1 MPLQRSSFAF
11 RRPLQI
17 HPVAPNLWDVAVFGL
32 VIGILVLIAV
42 GGRQTLVPLAVANRI
57 PISLDPAALP
67 GYALRTTLRMF
78 AAMALSVTVTFIFGA
93 MAAKSRR
100 AEMVIIPLIDVCQS
114 VPVLGF
120 LSFPVTG
127 FMALFPGSV
136 LGVEFASIFAIFT
149 SQAWNMVF
157 SFYHS
162 TKAIPR
168 DLRDLSSALRLGAW
182 RRFWTL
188 EAPHAA
194 PGLIWNA
201 MVSMSGAWFFVVA
214 SEAFTVGNLTVT
226 LPGVGS
232 YVATAIL
239 HHDLRA
245 VGWAVLT
252 MALVILAYDQ
262 LLFRPLVAW
271 AEKFRLE
278 PAPSNEPEPS
288 SWVLDFLQRTD
299 LARRMWRP
307 VQVLLGML
315 ASFRLGRP
323 IEVAPA
329 VYRAW
334 SSRWADMAWYVLL
347 ALAGVLGAW
356 RAASFILGGVPV
368 AEIGWTLLLGV
379 FTMLRVVVLTLAAS
393 VIWLPI
399 GVWIGLRPRWAAAM
413 QPVTQFLA
421 AFPANI
427 LYPIVVAAVVKF
439 RLLPDIWLSPL
450 MILGAQWYILFN
462 VIAGARMLPAD
473 LLEAAASMRIK
484 GWTWWR
490 KVILPGVLPSYI
502 TGAVTA
508 AGGAWNATIV
518 AEAAN
523 WGSTRVEAHGLG
535 AYIADATTA
544 GDMRRVTLG
553 VAVMA
558 VYVVV
563 FNRLVWDPM
572 FTAAARR
579 LHAE

>member
-1 MPLQRSSFAF
+1 MRLQRPSFSF
-11 RRPLQI
+11 RRPVLM
-17 HPVAPNLWDVAVFGL
+17 HSLTPNIWDVMVFAL
-32 VIGILVLIAV
+32 VIGVLAMIAV
-42 GGRQTLVPLAVANRI
+42 GGRQTLQPLAVVSSR

-78 AAMALSVTVTFIFGA
+78 AAMAVSVLVTFVFGS

-120 LSFPVTG
+120 LSFTVTG
-127 FMALFPGSV
+127 FMSLFPGSV
-136 LGVEFASIFAIFT
+136 LGVELAAIFAVFT

-162 TKAIPR
+162 VRTIPR
-168 DLRDLSSALRLGAW
+168 DLKDLSTSLRLGAW

-188 EAPHAA
+188 EAPYAA
-194 PGLIWNA
+194 PGLILNA
-201 MVSMSGAWFFVVA
+201 MVSMSGAWFFVVL
-214 SEAFTVGNLTVT
+214 SEAISFGKVTVS

-232 YVATAIL
+232 YVAAAIAQHNL
-239 HHDLRA
+239 AA

-252 MALVILAYDQ
+252 MAVVILIYDQ
-262 LLFRPLVAW
+262 LLFRPLIAW
-271 AEKFRLE
+271 AEKFRAE
-278 PAPSNEPEPS
+278 PAPANEPEPS

-307 VQVLLGML
+307 VQGLLGVL

-323 IEVAPA
+323 MEMTPA
-329 VYRAW
+329 VTRAW
-334 SSRWADMAWYVLL
+334 SSKWADWAWYGVLGVL
-347 ALAGVLGAW
+347 SLVAAWKAAAYILAGV
-356 RAASFILGGVPV
+356 PT
-368 AEIGWTLLLGV
+368 AEIGWSLLLGV
-379 FTMLRVVVLTLAAS
+379 FTLLRVVILTAAAS

-413 QPVTQFLA
+413 QPITQFLA

-427 LYPIVVAAVVKF
+427 LYPLVVAAVVKF
-439 RLLPDIWLSPL
+439 RLVPDIWLSPL
-450 MILGAQWYILFN
+450 IMLGAQWYILFN

-473 LLEAAASMRIK
+473 LLEAAASLRIK

-502 TGAVTA
+502 TGAITA
-508 AGGAWNATIV
+508 AGGAWNATIA
-518 AEAAN
+518 AEVTN

-579 LHAE
+579 LRVE